1 MRRTASA
8 TAQDVQPDLAGLDAA
23 IRAMNAQCARQGRAL
38 GRLFAQAGYSL
49 AAGDVLYHA
58 PDVVLEV
65 PPQYRAQV
73 VRNKLL
79 APGQILYSK
88 NPRFSLF

>member
-8 TAQDVQPDLAGLDAA
+8 ASQDAQPDLAGLDAA
-23 IRAMNAQCARQGRAL
+23 IRAMTAQCAKQGRAL
-38 GRLFAQAGYSL
+38 GRMFAQAGYSL

-58 PDVVLEV
+58 ADVVLEV

-79 APGQILYSK
+79 APGEIRFTK